1 MRAMCVLLLI
11 LGALMQSVVC
21 LGQSVPDV
29 VSVETRLQ
37 LMENSM
43 ETLLHRGYSV
53 VNIAV
58 GLTGFAY
65 LLRLRDKWVTF
76 AVQPDAGR
84 PRTFVSECR
93 SMS

>member
-1 MRAMCVLLLI
+1 MRAMCVLLVI
-11 LGALMQSVVC
+11 LGALMQSAVC
-21 LGQSVPDV
+21 LGQGVPDV
-29 VSVETRLQ
+29 VGVETRFQ
-37 LMENSM
+37 LMDDSM

-58 GLTGFAY
+58 GLAGFAY
-65 LLRLRDKWVTF
+65 LLRSVDKWVTC

-84 PRTFVSECR
+84 PGTFVSECR